1 MPFANV
7 ERVPGGY
14 VVSRFFAVQA
24 AAQRGMDLLMSV
36 NEAAFEP
43 IKAYDA
49 HPFDPVAAEE
59 GDGCVRKY
67 SVPCRWQPVTGNYEI
82 KQFVTGSFGETLKG
96 VIPGS
101 ARLDGQ
107 PLNLPSD
114 ADGS

>member
-43 IKAYDA
+43 PPRPQAYDA
-49 HPFDPVAAEE
+49 HP
-59 GDGCVRKY
+59 
-67 SVPCRWQPVTGNYEI
+67 
-82 KQFVTGSFGETLKG
+82 GS
-96 VIPGS
+96 
-101 ARLDGQ
+101 
-107 PLNLPSD
+107 LNLPSD